1 MLEVL
6 TAIKCVSSSKPSQIL
21 SVAADNK
28 SPKYGSIASNNI
40 CYHGK
45 MEGLIAICEMLKVN
59 TTLKGLYLMNDD
71 FDEAAEQQLRDA
83 AKEREERTG
92 VKLSF
97 ANEY

>member
-1 MLEVL
+1 MAKALAVEKTSVEELEMNNCGL
-6 TAIKCVSSSKPSQIL
+6 GAE
-21 SVAADNK
+21 SVA
-28 SPKYGSIASNNI
+28 P
-40 CYHGK
+40 
-45 MEGLIAICEMLKVN
+45 LVEMLKVN